1 MAPPSSLASTSV
13 LRWLMDPPSPPAL
26 SRLPYL
32 GIMLEREASPAMAA
46 SPDPSVRPPSADA
59 VPAEG
64 EEGGQ
69 VKLLL
74 PFPVDFSMPVGSILR
89 VLPFNH
95 ARPLLEDPCEAPHLV
110 GDSELDFVSSP
121 YKSHLCLSVSLQ

>member
-1 MAPPSSLASTSV
+1 
-13 LRWLMDPPSPPAL
+13 
-26 SRLPYL
+26 
-32 GIMLEREASPAMAA
+32 MLEREASPAMAA

-95 ARPLLEDPCEAPHLV
+95 ARPLLEDPCEAPHWWEIL
-110 GDSELDFVSSP
+110 SSILFLPRTNLIFV
-121 YKSHLCLSVSLQ
+121 

>member
-1 MAPPSSLASTSV
+1 V

-95 ARPLLEDPCEAPHLV
+95 ARPLLELGRSLRGTSLV